1 LKKPFPFLRFS
12 EALSFSFCAGRAF
25 CGQLFFFCFSRLPT
39 RLCGAIIAV
48 GENLHDLQYARK
60 NQSCHIRG
68 GLGRNPLAAL
78 RPGKSGGNGALRLGA
93 RSQFYRH
100 GARIYGQRKLHRRG
114 SCGRTARGR
123 GACHKSAADGPR
135 GYAQRNGGKLERPRH
150 GLH

>member
-1 LKKPFPFLRFS
+1 MIYNMLGKTNLVIS
-12 EALSFSFCAGRAF
+12 
-25 CGQLFFFCFSRLPT
+25 
-39 RLCGAIIAV
+39 AV
-48 GENLHDLQYARK
+48 GLGGIPLQRLDREKAVETVRYA
-60 NQSCHIRG
+60 
-68 GLGRNPLAAL
+68 LE
-78 RPGKSGGNGALRLGA
+78 A